1 MYKEVNFHAFPY
13 EASANL
19 RISSVL
25 YSACRDSIKDGAEF
39 KASCYGIRLLSDD
52 NMEMSVTCRSERKFF
67 VRLQTRKLMLY
78 VS

>member
-1 MYKEVNFHAFPY
+1 MDKEVNFHAFPY
-13 EASANL
+13 EASTNL

-39 KASCYGIRLLSDD
+39 KASCYGIRLLFED

>member
-1 MYKEVNFHAFPY
+1 MDKEVNFHAFPY
-13 EASANL
+13 EASTNL

-39 KASCYGIRLLSDD
+39 NASCYGIRLLSED
-52 NMEMSVTCRSERKFF
+52 NMEMSVTCRSERKLF